1 MTDKIDQNKLN
12 CIECFQLSAA
22 EQLCKEFPQLPVVLV
37 PQQQSRPIL
46 QIPPAIFVQVFQVQR
61 HKRLDGFAEWT
72 LAVNFAYIS
81 KDTNA
86 TSEQQDAAVR
96 MMDNIE
102 RIRPI
107 EGVSSPYTIYNAQS
121 KTVDGIVNIT
131 GTVSVWE
138 QRTDERGQPAQEELL
153 KRVKD
158 AVKEEGDGIAPIG
171 HKPEVKTVSEK
182 VINLSATLKLRESA
196 QFELIKPKV
205 ESALKA
211 YIEGMPFEEDTIY
224 HSKAIAAIL
233 DADLGI
239 RDATQVMLN
248 DSSGSVILSKTFGQ
262 FEVAKLGTVTLKEVK
277 AVG

>member
-1 MTDKIDQNKLN
+1 MQVNQNIRFDRFLTDKIDQNKLN

-22 EQLCKEFPQLPVVLV
+22 EQLCEEFPQLPVVLV

-81 KDTNA
+81 KEVNA

-96 MMDNIE
+96 IMDNIE

-121 KTVDGIVNIT
+121 KTVDGIVNTT

-138 QRTDERGQPAQEELL
+138 QRTD
-153 KRVKD
+153 D
-158 AVKEEGDGIAPIG
+158 APLIQYAETNVIVKEKEHGDC
-171 HKPEVKTVSEK
+171 
-182 VINLSATLKLRESA
+182 
-196 QFELIKPKV
+196 
-205 ESALKA
+205 
-211 YIEGMPFEEDTIY
+211 
-224 HSKAIAAIL
+224 
-233 DADLGI
+233 
-239 RDATQVMLN
+239 
-248 DSSGSVILSKTFGQ
+248 
-262 FEVAKLGTVTLKEVK
+262 
-277 AVG
+277 

>member
-12 CIECFQLSAA
+12 CIDCFQLSAA
-22 EQLCKEFPQLPVVLV
+22 EQLCKEFPQLPVVVV

-138 QRTDERGQPAQEELL
+138 QRTDDAPLIQYAETRAAQAGEGCCKRGGRRNCPYRAQAEGENSIRKGDQSLCYPEAAG
-153 KRVKD
+153 KR
-158 AVKEEGDGIAPIG
+158 
-171 HKPEVKTVSEK
+171 TV
-182 VINLSATLKLRESA
+182 
-196 QFELIKPKV
+196 
-205 ESALKA
+205 
-211 YIEGMPFEEDTIY
+211 
-224 HSKAIAAIL
+224 
-233 DADLGI
+233 
-239 RDATQVMLN
+239 
-248 DSSGSVILSKTFGQ
+248 
-262 FEVAKLGTVTLKEVK
+262 
-277 AVG
+277 